1 MSQNALPT
9 AQQLAE
15 LIRTTGAV
23 IDPPLVKG
31 WYAPFRETQSREGV
45 QLRADIAY
53 GDDERQKLDVYLPNA
68 RPDADDTHVAKG
80 RPLLLFVHGGG
91 FVRGDRCERANVGWR
106 FARAGFVTVL
116 PSYRLGPQ
124 NHWPAGAQ
132 DVAAAWA
139 WAYANAEALG
149 ADPQRIYVAGESA
162 GAAHVAAATLIQ
174 SLRPANVPAPRAALL
189 VSGVYNVQL
198 EKLARRQ
205 FGVPS
210 PDPRNEA
217 YFGSDFASYPAM
229 STVALIDSAPFPLL
243 VTWAELDPPQMQV
256 QAGELFARLVTQ
268 HGFDPDIA
276 VIAGHNHLSQLEAI
290 NTVDDTLAQ
299 TLIDFMQRH

>member
-1 MSQNALPT
+1 MSHQELPS
-9 AQQLAE
+9 AQQLAD
-15 LIRTTGAV
+15 LIRSTGAV

-31 WYAPFRETQSREGV
+31 WYAPFRDAQSREGAQV
-45 QLRADIAY
+45 RADIAY
-53 GDDERQKLDVYLPNA
+53 GDDERQKLDVYLPTA
-68 RPDADDTHVAKG
+68 QADSAQTNG

-91 FVRGDRCERANVGWR
+91 FVRGDRRERANVGWR

-124 NHWPAGAQ
+124 NHWPSGAQ

-139 WAYANAEALG
+139 WAHANAEALG
-149 ADPQRIYVAGESA
+149 ADPQRIYLAGESA

-174 SLRPANVPAPRAALL
+174 RLRPAHVPAPRAALL
-189 VSGVYNVQL
+189 VSGVYNVHL

-229 STVALIDSAPFPLL
+229 STVELIDSTPFPLL
-243 VTWAELDPPQMQV
+243 VTWAELDPPQMQI

-268 HGFDPDIA
+268 HGFDPDVA
-276 VIAGHNHLSQLEAI
+276 VIPGHNHLSQLEAI
-290 NTVDDTLAQ
+290 NTVDDILALTL
-299 TLIDFMQRH
+299 LDFMQRH

>member
-1 MSQNALPT
+1 MSHHELPS
-9 AQQLAE
+9 AQQLAD
-15 LIRTTGAV
+15 LIRSTGAV
-23 IDPPLVKG
+23 INPPLVKG
-31 WYAPFRETQSREGV
+31 WYAPFRDAQSREGAQV
-45 QLRADIAY
+45 RADIAY
-53 GDDERQKLDVYLPNA
+53 GDDERQKLDVYLPTA
-68 RPDADDTHVAKG
+68 QADSAQTNG

-91 FVRGDRCERANVGWR
+91 FVRGDRRERANVGWR

-124 NHWPAGAQ
+124 NHWPSGAQ
-132 DVAAAWA
+132 DAAAAWA
-139 WAYANAEALG
+139 WAHANAEALG
-149 ADPQRIYVAGESA
+149 ADPQRIYLAGESA

-174 SLRPANVPAPRAALL
+174 RLRPASVPGPRAALL
-189 VSGVYNVQL
+189 VSGVYNVHL

-229 STVALIDSAPFPLL
+229 STVELIDSTPFPLL
-243 VTWAELDPPQMQV
+243 VTWAELDPPQMQI

-268 HGFDPDIA
+268 HGFDPDVA
-276 VIAGHNHLSQLEAI
+276 VIPGHNHLSQLEAI
-290 NTVDDTLAQ
+290 NTVDDILALTL
-299 TLIDFMQRH
+299 LDFMRRH

>member
-1 MSQNALPT
+1 MSQNDLPT
-9 AQQLAE
+9 AQQLAD

-31 WYAPFRETQSREGV
+31 WYAPFRESQSREGAE
-45 QLRADIAY
+45 LRADIAY
-53 GDDERQKLDVYLPNA
+53 GDDERQKLDVYLPTAEATGDNA
-68 RPDADDTHVAKG
+68 NG

-91 FVRGDRCERANVGWR
+91 FVRGDRRERANVGLR

-116 PSYRLGPQ
+116 PSYRLGPKD
-124 NHWPAGAQ
+124 HWPAGAQ
-132 DVAAAWA
+132 DIAAAWA
-139 WAYANAEALG
+139 WAYANAQALG
-149 ADPQRIYVAGESA
+149 ADPDRIYVAGESA

-174 SLRPANVPAPRAALL
+174 RLRPANVPAPRAAVLI
-189 VSGVYNVQL
+189 SGVYNVHL

-229 STVALIDSAPFPLL
+229 STVEQVDSAPFPLL
-243 VTWAELDPPQMQV
+243 ITWAELDPPQMQI
-256 QAGELFARLVTQ
+256 QAGELFARLTTQ

-276 VIAGHNHLSQLEAI
+276 VIPNHNHLSQLEAI
-290 NTVDDTLAQ
+290 NTVDDTLA
-299 TLIDFMQRH
+299 LKLLDFMQRR

>member
-1 MSQNALPT
+1 MSQNDLPT

-31 WYAPFRETQSREGV
+31 WYAPFRETQSREGAE
-45 QLRADIAY
+45 LRADIAY
-53 GDDERQKLDVYLPNA
+53 GDDERQKLDVYLPTAEATGDN
-68 RPDADDTHVAKG
+68 AKG

-91 FVRGDRCERANVGWR
+91 FVRGDRRERANVGLR

-116 PSYRLGPQ
+116 PSYRLGPKD
-124 NHWPAGAQ
+124 HWPAGAQ
-132 DVAAAWA
+132 DIAAAWA
-139 WAYANAEALG
+139 WAYANAASLG
-149 ADPQRIYVAGESA
+149 ADPERIYVAGESA

-174 SLRPANVPAPRAALL
+174 RLRPANVPAPRAAVLI
-189 VSGVYNVQL
+189 SGVYNVHL

-217 YFGSDFASYPAM
+217 YFGSDFASYPSM
-229 STVALIDSAPFPLL
+229 STVELVDSAPFPLL
-243 VTWAELDPPQMQV
+243 ITWAELDPPQMQI
-256 QAGELFARLVTQ
+256 QAGELFARLTTQ

-276 VIAGHNHLSQLEAI
+276 VIANHNHLSQLEAI
-290 NTVDDTLAQ
+290 NTVDDTLA
-299 TLIDFMQRH
+299 LKLLDFMQRR

>member
-1 MSQNALPT
+1 MSHNALPT
-9 AQQLAE
+9 AQQLAD
-15 LIRTTGAV
+15 LIRSTGAV

-31 WYAPFRETQSREGV
+31 WYAPFRETQSREGAE
-45 QLRADIAY
+45 LRADIAY
-53 GDDERQKLDVYLPNA
+53 GDDERQKLDVYVPTA
-68 RPDADDTHVAKG
+68 QRKPEDAQG

-91 FVRGDRCERANVGWR
+91 FVRGDRRERANVGWR
-106 FARAGFVTVL
+106 FAREGFVTVL

-139 WAYANAEALG
+139 WAYANAQALG
-149 ADPQRIYVAGESA
+149 ADPQRIYIAGESA
-162 GAAHVAAATLIQ
+162 GAAHVAATTLIAR
-174 SLRPANVPAPRAALL
+174 LRPAHVSAPRAALL
-189 VSGVYNVQL
+189 VSGVYNVHL

-229 STVALIDSAPFPLL
+229 STVELIDSAPFPLL
-243 VTWAELDPPQMQV
+243 VTWAELDPPQMQI

-268 HGFDPDIA
+268 HGFDPDVA
-276 VIAGHNHLSQLEAI
+276 VIRGHNHLSQLEAI
-290 NTVDDTLAQ
+290 NTIDDTLAQ
-299 TLIDFMQRH
+299 TLIDFMQRC